1 MPPPTPDV
9 TVLLHQ
15 WRGGDAQAL
24 ERLLPIVYDTLRS
37 MASQRLAQAAPTVSF
52 QPTSLVHDALLR
64 LLGGDVAWSD
74 RVHFMA
80 LAALKMRAVLVDHA
94 RRRGAA
100 KRGAGGLHVTLSQ
113 ADAQGEADA
122 PEADVLA
129 LHQAL
134 ESLAGSDERA
144 ARVVELAYFGGLERE
159 EIAEAVGVS
168 VPTVDRD
175 LRFAKAWL
183 NRALT

>member
-1 MPPPTPDV
+1 MPTPTADV
-9 TVLLHQ
+9 TVLLRQ
-15 WRGGDAQAL
+15 WRGGDERALAQ
-24 ERLLPIVYDTLRS
+24 LLPIVYDTLRG
-37 MASQRLAQAAPTVSF
+37 MASTRLAQAAPTVSF

-64 LLGGDVAWSD
+64 LLGRDVAWSD
-74 RVHFMA
+74 RAHFMA

-94 RRRGAA
+94 RLRDAA
-100 KRGAGGLHVTLSQ
+100 KRGAGALHVTLSQ
-113 ADAQGEADA
+113 AADAADDA

-134 ESLAGSDERA
+134 ERLADSDARA
-144 ARVVELAYFGGLERE
+144 ARAVELAYFGGLERE
-159 EIAEAVGVS
+159 EIAEALGVS